1 MAGPRVALIAG
12 EAEYGLLAELVRAVF
27 PGLLLAERGELSTG
41 IRNGSLDLALLA
53 AQPNA
58 APEFTHIAKALAQQP
73 DWSDFP
79 CVLIADRDT
88 ALSLLPLLGNVQLV
102 ERPAAPDL
110 VREALRVAIRQRER
124 QRQAEAHRLERQA
137 AEQQMRSLMAT
148 LETHVRDRME
158 DLRAANEQ
166 LLREA
171 EEREATESRLR
182 EREEL
187 YRFTVELSQGMVW
200 TTDPQGI
207 LRSISPRYHELTGLP
222 PSSAPREAIHP
233 EDRERIIG
241 EWENAIRTGQPHFA
255 EYRLRMAD
263 GSFRHFRNQVQ
274 PRRNECGEVIGWYGL
289 INDIHEQK
297 QAEIALER
305 AEERYR
311 LAARATNNAIWDLD
325 FTQDVIHWT
334 TSEIGFFGYPG
345 GNQTT
350 SIGWWEERVHPD
362 DRAATSAS
370 LERAQRTGQSHW
382 SASYRFCRADGE
394 YSDVFDQGYMIQ
406 GEDGRSVRCVG
417 AMADLTELKRSEA
430 EIRRVQTELIHVSR
444 LSAMGAMASTLAH
457 ELNQPL
463 TAVSSYIRGS
473 RRLLAQIE
481 DARTPRLAEALEAAE
496 AGALRAGHMVR
507 RLRELVARGRVALG
521 AEELPKLIQ
530 EAITIGLVDA
540 HLRGVSHRVVLDPE
554 ALWVEADAIQVQ
566 QVLINLIRN
575 ALQAMAGQERRE
587 LLIGTRAL
595 SRSMA
600 EVSVSD
606 TGCGIRP
613 EVRDA
618 LFSPFQ
624 SSKEDGMGIGLS
636 ISRTIVEAHG
646 GKIWVE
652 DRPSGGTVFRFTLRR
667 VADPGAAQ
675 EDTA

>member
-1 MAGPRVALIAG
+1 
-12 EAEYGLLAELVRAVF
+12 
-27 PGLLLAERGELSTG
+27 
-41 IRNGSLDLALLA
+41 
-53 AQPNA
+53 
-58 APEFTHIAKALAQQP
+58 
-73 DWSDFP
+73 
-79 CVLIADRDT
+79 
-88 ALSLLPLLGNVQLV
+88 
-102 ERPAAPDL
+102 
-110 VREALRVAIRQRER
+110 
-124 QRQAEAHRLERQA
+124 
-137 AEQQMRSLMAT
+137 
-148 LETHVRDRME
+148 ME

-394 YSDVFDQGYMIQ
+394 YSDVFDQGYMIH

>member
-27 PGLLLAERGELSTG
+27 PGLLLAERGELSAG

-58 APEFTHIAKALAQQP
+58 APEFTHMAKALAQQP